1 MKTWVATIRTDV
13 RFPEKDISLRIKA
26 YNEEHVEDILGVY
39 WVVKIDIAPKLPI
52 TPHKDNPFMEAYEG
66 DEWRFDALMIDKQKE
81 TKLINTMVDFLIND
95 GDMGCLPNMCEDGS
109 GWVAYQAALKFK
121 KLRKENK

>member
-1 MKTWVATIRTDV
+1 MNT
-13 RFPEKDISLRIKA
+13 E
-26 YNEEHVEDILGVY
+26 
-39 WVVKIDIAPKLPI
+39 
-52 TPHKDNPFMEAYEG
+52 
-66 DEWRFDALMIDKQKE
+66 E

-121 KLRKENK
+121 RLHKEVKT